1 MILLVA
7 FAISILGLFLLALLI
22 AYSKKR
28 NASNPMNR
36 LLRRN
41 VSEVRPK
48 KISRKTFSQTL
59 YDFVKKI
66 AKPLVDR
73 RFFSGIDLKLKQ
85 ADIQLAGAEFV
96 IIMLMAVIVAGILA
110 YMLTINYLFAALA
123 SLAIPL
129 VAWVVIL
136 LRIQNRQTAFT
147 EQLGDCLVTVANAL
161 RAGYSFQQ
169 AMEVIA
175 KEMEPPISQEFSRTF
190 TDVKMGVSLERALEQ
205 MDKRVGSPDFALVVT
220 AVLIQ
225 REVGGNLAQILDT
238 ISDTIM
244 ERIRMKREVHA
255 LTAQGRL
262 SAIILVV
269 LPFAMGIFMYFNNPN
284 QFMILFEDPTGQMAI
299 VVAIFMDILGFIVI
313 KRIVD
318 IEI

>member
-7 FAISILGLFLLALLI
+7 LSISILSLLLLLLLVKYSRKRNETDI
-22 AYSKKR
+22 FQRIRRQKIEVKPRKISKK
-28 NASNPMNR
+28 
-36 LLRRN
+36 
-41 VSEVRPK
+41 
-48 KISRKTFSQTL
+48 TFRETL
-59 YDFVKKI
+59 YSFVKNLS
-66 AKPLVDR
+66 KPLVER
-73 RFFSGIDLKLKQ
+73 RFFSGVDLRLKQ

-96 IIMLMAVIVAGILA
+96 IIIFMAVLTTGIFA
-110 YMLTINYLFAALA
+110 YMLTINLMIAAVA
-123 SLAIPL
+123 SLIIPL
-129 VAWVVIL
+129 IAWIL
-136 LRIQNRQTAFT
+136 ILIKISKRKNSFT

-190 TDVKMGVSLERALEQ
+190 TDVKMGVSLERALEE
-205 MDKRVGSPDFALVVT
+205 MNKRVGSPDFALVVT

-244 ERIRMKREVHA
+244 ERIRMKREINA

-262 SAIILVV
+262 SAIVLLA
-269 LPFAMGIFMYFNNPN
+269 LPFVIGVTMFLFNPE
-284 QFMILFEDPTGQMAI
+284 QFMILFEEPLGQMAI
-299 VVAIFMDILGFIVI
+299 AVSLIMDLIGFIVI
-313 KRIVD
+313 RRIVD
-318 IEI
+318 IEV